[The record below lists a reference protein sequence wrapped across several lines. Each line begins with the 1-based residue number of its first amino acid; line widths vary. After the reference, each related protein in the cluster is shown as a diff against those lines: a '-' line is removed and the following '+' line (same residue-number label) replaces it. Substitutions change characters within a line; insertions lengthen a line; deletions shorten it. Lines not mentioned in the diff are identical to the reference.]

1 MGRKPIFRYS
11 RFWVGSIYGRWRG
24 GRPELCTVRAIRGP
38 SSTSHTH
45 LSYVF
50 FNFALNHSIGSV
62 YGKEANFQI
71 WPILGGVIYGRWRA
85 GGLNYVL

>member
-1 MGRKPIFRYS
+1 M
-11 RFWVGSIYGRWRG
+11 
-24 GRPELCTVRAIRGP
+24 CTVRAIHGP

-71 WPILGGVIYGRWRA
+71 
-85 GGLNYVL
+85 